1 MAGFDGGAGEEQVV
15 VLLRGGRE
23 NSGGMGRAEAERL
36 GFDSMWTSEAYGS
49 DCFSPLAWW
58 GSETERLR
66 LGTAITQM
74 SARQPA
80 ATAMAAMTMDHLSGG
95 RFILGLG
102 PSGGVAGPIT
112 AFVAL
117 CFAGIGLASST
128 FHLGNPQRAL
138 KAFTQWRS
146 SWLSREGCVSVVLM
160 TLFFVFTV
168 LWWLGDRNAIL
179 GVICAALAILAI
191 ICTAMIYGQLK
202 TVPRWNSVWTV
213 PMFLGFA
220 GAGGLLA
227 TSAASAM
234 AGEAIDV
241 SIGMGLLAFSALIYI
256 YRRSMPMNT
265 LAAAGHSPESATQL
279 GRIGRVRLLE
289 PPHSSPNYLMKEMVH
304 QIGRKHAEKLGLIAV
319 IAGIFAPLF
328 LLVLFRT
335 PSAMQVPMLVLA
347 LVLHYGGALASRWLF
362 FAEAQHVVG
371 LYYGQR

>member
-1 MAGFDGGAGEEQVV
+1 MHPASSVILFTT
-15 VLLRGGRE
+15 L
-23 NSGGMGRAEAERL
+23 SGL
-36 GFDSMWTSEAYGS
+36 GFGMMVW
-49 DCFSPLAWW
+49 
-58 GSETERLR
+58 
-66 LGTAITQM
+66 LG
-74 SARQPA
+74 
-80 ATAMAAMTMDHLSGG
+80 
-95 RFILGLG
+95 LGLG

-117 CFAGIGLASST
+117 CFAGIGLVSST

-168 LWWLGDRNAIL
+168 LWWVGDRNAIL

-289 PPHSSPNYLMKEMVH
+289 PPHSSPNYLMKEMVFH
-304 QIGRKHAEKLGLIAV
+304 VGRKHAEKLALFATILGL
-319 IAGIFAPLF
+319 FAPLF
-328 LLVLFRT
+328 LFILFREAGGFGL
-335 PSAMQVPMLVLA
+335 PADLQIPGLVLA
-347 LVLHYGGALASRWLF
+347 LILHFAGALCSRWLF
-362 FAEAQHVVG
+362 FAEAEHVVG
-371 LYYGQR
+371 LYYGRR